1 MKKLWVL
8 LLAFILLAWVSPALG
23 QSSQED
29 IASSTQEFEQWTK
42 NLADFV
48 KDVRFNE
55 TDIQSFIS
63 LAEDFNALGA
73 QEKKESEEEFID
85 INTIANNEEYLAWAQ
100 SKGINSEAW
109 LKKTMRII
117 AIMMQTE
124 MAANNSEEQIDLQE
138 QLKELEAMR
147 DQMGEEVYQ
156 QALKAMTD
164 ASAAM
169 QGLGNAFKHLPV
181 PTEAEKQLLAKYKDD
196 LMNLE

>member
-1 MKKLWVL
+1 MKKLGLL
-8 LLAFILLAWVSPALG
+8 LLAFFLLVGVSPVPG
-23 QSSQED
+23 QSSQDD
-29 IASSTQEFEQWTK
+29 IAYSTQEFEHWTK

-63 LAEDFNALGA
+63 LAEDFNAIGA
-73 QEKKESEEEFID
+73 QQKMEGENEFVD
-85 INTIANNEEYLAWAQ
+85 VSAIANNAEYLAWAQ
-100 SKGINSEAW
+100 AKGINSQAW

-117 AIMMQTE
+117 AVMMQTE
-124 MAANNSEEQIDLQE
+124 MEANNSEEQIDLQE

-147 DQMGEEVYQ
+147 DQMGEDVYQ

-169 QGLGNAFKHLPV
+169 QGLDNAYKYLPV
-181 PTEAEKQLLAKYKDD
+181 PTEAEKQLLEKYREA